1 MRQIELPVRIRT
13 VITTIALL
21 FSLASFAQKG
31 RISGKVTNQKNEA
44 LVGVSIEISGAFSG
58 MVRSDVE
65 GRFSFPAET
74 GKKYTL
80 SFSYVGYQKKII
92 DDITFSAAT
101 EQNLDVVLDQQVK
114 TLGNVTVTTSANRGT
129 AKGETVNALIAFQKN
144 TNTVASVISG
154 EAIRRSPDKNT
165 GEVLKRTPGASL
177 QEGKFLI
184 VRGLAERYNL
194 AMLNGV
200 QLSSTEPDR
209 KAFSFDL
216 IPANMIDN
224 IVINKAF
231 VPELPGEWA
240 GGLIQVNTRDI
251 PTKNF
256 FNIQVGAGFNTQT
269 ISNPFH
275 VYQGG
280 KLDFLG
286 IEDGTRSL
294 PPSYTTKSQF
304 DALSAQAKTEM
315 GKQFENVWN
324 TTIQNG
330 VNQLNNQLQVSGG
343 FTSTKGTRKFGG
355 IFGLTYNRSARF
367 LKGTNS
373 GFNFIGNGTFTPDFD
388 FKDDRYSN
396 DVMLGAMGNL
406 TYQMNNFNKIS
417 LKSIFNIN
425 TTDYTTL
432 RTGVEGNGNTLL
444 DSTRGY
450 ELGFKQ
456 NTFWNTQLSG
466 EHQILANNKLKLK
479 WNASFSL
486 LDGYIP
492 DQRRLY
498 YLKNNSSAS
507 NPYVALLSNVLSQK
521 SGNRFYQNLN
531 DYIYSGGA
539 DLAYAFDAFG
549 SKQTL
554 KGGYMLQIKDRLFD
568 AKPFS
573 IYLPRDNAAL
583 RLLSPDKI
591 FAPANFGDGSVSSTQ
606 FAFDAIKGN
615 LYRYLANTIL
625 NAAYIQFDN
634 QFGNK
639 LRVIWGVRMEDYD
652 QLVGSVK
659 SSDPRYNYSRVR
671 DWLPGLNATYKVN
684 NLTNLRL
691 SASQTVVRPE
701 FRELANFQYYDFE
714 LNAAVQGLPTLQ
726 RTKVTNLDLRY
737 ELYPAAGE
745 VFTAGV
751 FYKYFDKPIE
761 MVFNF
766 GAGGASTFNFS
777 NPNSATAYGVELE
790 FRKKLDFSE
799 ALKNFTFQVNGA
811 YINSRVQDANLA
823 LDRPLQGQSPYLLN
837 GSLLYDHEKSGFT
850 ATLLYN
856 QIGRRVTFVGSL
868 DQPDIYESTRPVF
881 DFQVTKKLASNR
893 AELRLNIQDVL
904 NRRLY
909 FYQNPDG
916 NVNLNKNID
925 PYRLSRQFGTNIS
938 LVFGYNF

>member
-1 MRQIELPVRIRT
+1 MRIRT
-13 VITTIALL
+13 ILTTIALL

-31 RISGKVTNQKNEA
+31 RISGKVSNQKNEP

-58 MVRSDVE
+58 MVRTDVE

-92 DDITFSAAT
+92 DDITLTAAT
-101 EQNLDVVLDQQVK
+101 EQNLDLVLDQEVK
-114 TLGNVTVTTSANRGT
+114 SLNTVTVTASANRGT
-129 AKGETVNALIAFQKN
+129 AKGESVNALIAFQKN

-269 ISNPFH
+269 IANPFY

-591 FAPANFGDGSVSSTQ
+591 FAPANFGDGSVTSTQ

-726 RTKVTNLDLRY
+726 RTKVTNLDFRY

-777 NPNSATAYGVELE
+777 NPNSATAYGFELE

-811 YINSRVQDANLA
+811 YINSRVQDASLA

-893 AELRLNIQDVL
+893 AELRLNIQDIL
-904 NRRLY
+904 NQRLY

-916 NVNLNKNID
+916 NVNLNKNVD